1 MNEGIA
7 YCKMLFENGIGSD
20 FIYLA
25 VNPRFEA
32 LTGLTDVIGKRATE
46 VLPLFRDL
54 DPGAFEILWQGGA
67 DWCTREVREVPQ
79 RISAVVRYVGV
90 QPGARLCLSGI

>member
-1 MNEGIA
+1 
-7 YCKMLFENGIGSD
+7 MLFENGIGSD

-54 DPGAFEILWQGGA
+54 DPGAFEIYGRVAQTGVP
-67 DWCTREVREVPQ
+67 VRFERFLNAFQ
-79 RISAVVRYVGV
+79 QWFAMSAYS
-90 QPGARLCLSGI
+90 PERLRLSRRLNVIT